1 MKGACQTAEYHTVG
15 NQPDGKR
22 PRQYF
27 TGKTSAV
34 CRSMRRKTGNQ
45 NRVLSDIMSLDK
57 GIEHGK
63 EWRRPYYGSSAFDRS
78 CRPHGN
84 CPWCYGNRMHSTR
97 VRLLKGCSLDDEIE
111 EPPKSDRAGEKS
123 PAFCFTERRGA
134 VRLCTGGTVRGASP
148 DPFRRSVHA
157 VSSTMFPPAG

>member
-1 MKGACQTAEYHTVG
+1 
-15 NQPDGKR
+15 
-22 PRQYF
+22 
-27 TGKTSAV
+27 
-34 CRSMRRKTGNQ
+34 
-45 NRVLSDIMSLDK
+45 MSLDK

-123 PAFCFTERRGA
+123 PAFCFYGAKRGSSSLYGRNSSRRVPGSISA
-134 VRLCTGGTVRGASP
+134 ICSCSEFNNVSAGGVMVCA
-148 DPFRRSVHA
+148 
-157 VSSTMFPPAG
+157 